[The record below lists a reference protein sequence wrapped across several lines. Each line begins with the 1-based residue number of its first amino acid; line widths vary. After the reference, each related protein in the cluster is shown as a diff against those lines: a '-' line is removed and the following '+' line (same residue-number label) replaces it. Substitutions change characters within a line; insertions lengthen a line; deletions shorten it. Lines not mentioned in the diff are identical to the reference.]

1 MDKFFKFKN
10 GKLLDITSIVSI
22 DIFKEL
28 GKIGDKYEKQYYIS
42 ITYINYGITLSD
54 SYYGNVTTRDGLLWS
69 RLDHNNL
76 DDSLESKKSLKYG
89 GKTINKIEV
98 ITNTINL
105 MFINEDELR
114 TELIKLEEYIKIY
127 YNEL

>member
-1 MDKFFKFKN
+1 MDKFYKFKN

-69 RLDHNNL
+69 RLNHNNL

>member
-1 MDKFFKFKN
+1 MDKFYKFKN